1 MLLPAALLS
10 GTPDPAQ
17 NADASISQIQDTLK
31 TVIVTADRGI
41 TVSRADTLKSDNS
54 QTLTELFLQSPG
66 LILADYGG
74 AGRLKSINH
83 RGLGSPLTTIYV
95 DGIKVTD
102 VQTGQPDLDLLGLEN
117 FDGAVVDYAQNSVN
131 FCTSR
136 PVFGPSSKGNASTN
150 VVAGRIGLYGG
161 SFGTF
166 LPQGRLDFRLSD
178 KVSLSANASGVISK
192 GNFRYGDGAER
203 ANNDTRQF
211 KGGIDIFGLT
221 GGGDWKAKVF
231 FSNSDRGTPGSA
243 DWPSTDRQQDRKA
256 FAQGLWRQRFTPLY
270 SLNISGKIARDDVHY
285 TSEWGDSDYA
295 QNEVQLNTAQK
306 FRPCKWLDF
315 SLVVEFQWDGLKS
328 TYYDASRT
336 DASATAGMSV
346 KLQRFTADLTLQYEG
361 VFDKDALS
369 RNVFSPSV
377 DLRFNATDDFDI
389 FGFARRAYRTP
400 TFNELY
406 YPGYGNPDLKPED
419 AWLTDIGID
428 FHKKYGGRWSLKA
441 KIDGFF
447 NHLTNKIVS
456 APSDADPSIWL
467 PFNVGEVRSAGFDID
482 AGFIYASN
490 DWCAGLNARYSFQS
504 AENVPYLS
512 KHTLVTTA
520 DVSYKTWSAN
530 AVWNWRGGRKESVG
544 EMPDWN
550 TLDLIFAKAFNFRS
564 CGPLTLKLICRNVNG
579 CRYELVTGYPMPG
592 RSFMGGVEFKF

>member
-1 MLLPAALLS
+1 MLLPATLLTE
-10 GTPDPAQ
+10 TPTPAQ
-17 NADASISQIQDTLK
+17 DADASFTQIHDTLK

-41 TVSRADTLKSDNS
+41 TVSRADTLKSANS

-74 AGRLKSINH
+74 AGRLKSINL

-102 VQTGQPDLDLLGLEN
+102 VQTGQPELDLLGLEN

-192 GNFRYGDGAER
+192 GNFKYGDGAER
-203 ANNDTRQF
+203 INNDTRQF

-306 FRPCKWLDF
+306 FRPCKWLDL

-428 FHKKYGGRWSLKA
+428 FHKKYGGRWSIMA
-441 KIDGFF
+441 KIDGFY
-447 NHLTNKIVS
+447 NYLTNKIVS

-467 PFNVGEVRSAGFDID
+467 PFNIGEVRSAGFDID
-482 AGFIYASN
+482 AGFIYATN
-490 DWCAGLNARYSFQS
+490 DWRAGFKTRYSFQN

-512 KHTLVTTA
+512 KHTLVIIA
-520 DVSYKTWSAN
+520 DASYKTWSAN
-530 AVWNWRGGRKESVG
+530 ALWNLRGGRKESAG

-550 TLDLIFAKAFNFRS
+550 TLDLIFAKAFNFRN
-564 CGPLTLKLICRNVNG
+564 CGPLILKLIRRNVNG
-579 CRYELVTGYPMPG
+579 CSYELVTGYPMPG